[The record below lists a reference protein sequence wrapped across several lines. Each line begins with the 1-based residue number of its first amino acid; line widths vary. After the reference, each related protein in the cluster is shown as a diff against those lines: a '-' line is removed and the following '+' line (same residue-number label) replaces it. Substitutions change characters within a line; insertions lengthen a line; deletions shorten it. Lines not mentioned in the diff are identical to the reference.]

1 MFFFIDWKLPPPACP
16 GTTGTLYT
24 FSGKIESKRL
34 SQYESMRFLNVSE
47 LFHPVCFPARFLQKR
62 INPYRSITFHHR
74 QSLD

>member
-1 MFFFIDWKLPPPACP
+1 MVRSYSHRFMMFH
-16 GTTGTLYT
+16 TLYT

-62 INPYRSITFHHR
+62 INPYRSITFHHGR
-74 QSLD
+74 VWIETSA